1 MHPAPSLLE
10 APPKTSPSDE
20 PARATSVPYQQ
31 QHSPSPQLS
40 SEQMPQPQEEDHA
53 MVDMD
58 PQLQQQQ
65 HQLQQQQ
72 LQQEQQLQQQQ
83 QQQQQPQPQ
92 QQQPQQQLPSV
103 TSPNHQ
109 TLNPNPASP
118 PMRKD
123 TNSSVSTTATT
134 ATMASAGTEMSTE
147 TNNTSYSAD
156 TSPNLTSIFH
166 IKDGADMSNRIR
178 ASRRRTGPL
187 SFQQREKAALI
198 RKLGAC
204 LDCRRRRVA
213 CHPSHHNMSWE
224 DAVEKFKNSL
234 PGMQGKSHTGGQR
247 PLSPQDQSL
256 KSMYGDQEMDIDS
269 PSGRLGESR
278 IRTPLPS
285 GPRLDKPGGLTGIEV
300 KTDLQTNV
308 ARILSNPHRSRY
320 AGAQVLLL
328 HWAGDHDPH
337 VSSAVNE
344 LADVFD
350 QYYRYTFQIQAIPS
364 TSESCKSPWR
374 WLSRKITD
382 FSEERDQRDVLK
394 IVYYNGHSYLDDN
407 REMVLASSRDREKA
421 ETLRWSGIQQ
431 VLEEACGDTLILM
444 DAAYYPSSKMVRQQ
458 GVLELIAAAVSEE
471 HFNELERCSFTKL
484 LVEQLKTRA
493 SHRVPNPL
501 TAAELHSKLVS
512 SYPTFIQDRN
522 GDKDLV
528 TTSPSPLHIQ
538 IAGNPRLAS
547 ILVAPMNI
555 SPQRNSLPFAPE
567 GQQLVLSVRVGDEP
581 IDVDSWTE
589 WLRQMPEAVKEMRID
604 GPYRPIR

>member
-20 PARATSVPYQQ
+20 PTRATSVPYQQ
-31 QHSPSPQLS
+31 QHSPSPQQS

-65 HQLQQQQ
+65 HQLQQEQ

-83 QQQQQPQPQ
+83 QQQQQPQQQPQ
-92 QQQPQQQLPSV
+92 QQQQQLPSV

-123 TNSSVSTTATT
+123 TNSSVSTT

-166 IKDGADMSNRIR
+166 IKDGADMSNRVR

-204 LDCRRRRVA
+204 PDCRRRRVA

-234 PGMQGKSHTGGQR
+234 PGMQGKSQTGGQR

-300 KTDLQTNV
+300 KTDLQSNV

-493 SHRVPNPL
+493 SHRVPNPP

-538 IAGNPRLAS
+538 ISGNPRLAS